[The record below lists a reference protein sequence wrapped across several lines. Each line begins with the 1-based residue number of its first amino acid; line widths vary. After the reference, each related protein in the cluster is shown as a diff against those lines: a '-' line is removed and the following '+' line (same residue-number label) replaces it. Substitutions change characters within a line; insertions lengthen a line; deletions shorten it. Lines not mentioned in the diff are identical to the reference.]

1 MSTTTR
7 PRDTLRAGLRISALE
22 AFIAGGMF
30 ACTETWLIPLL
41 QTHLG
46 AAAFVIGLLTIVP
59 QLAGISLG
67 PLTRMIIAWFG
78 GNKRAAYIT
87 AIMQVVLLAGLSL
100 PLHAKGEPWA
110 IPVAATMVILFGV
123 VGAVGG
129 AGWLAWMGSLIPR
142 SLQGRYTGRRN
153 RLFHFSRLGCA
164 ALFALIIHYLPLAQ
178 TTAGLQTILILATLS
193 RAYSSYLLIRQVEPP
208 SRPHLPE
215 GHAHAPVVEHQGFWH
230 FITNLTAS
238 PFGTWTMVWGALHI
252 GVMISGPFFAS
263 YMLAT
268 TEGGGLGLGDSPFT
282 FTLLI
287 YISTI
292 ARLVTYP
299 VAGRLVDH
307 HGPAA
312 ILRVAVLLITLI
324 PIGWMASSNLWV
336 IIVFEILSGIGW
348 CLAEISVGPLLFS
361 CHRDP
366 QQRARMIGWHQ
377 SVVMACILIGSIIG
391 TILIDAPWLP
401 AMTGSQYHTLFLISM
416 IMRIPAVILALR
428 LLPSLREVPADLAEH
443 VGMWR
448 LIPGAGLT
456 VTVSRGLGGF
466 FRRTEGE

>member
-7 PRDTLRAGLRISALE
+7 PRDAIRAGLRIGAIE
-22 AFIAGGMF
+22 AFVAGGMF
-30 ACTETWLIPLL
+30 ACTETWLIPIL

-67 PLTRMIIAWFG
+67 PFTRVIVAWLG
-78 GNKRAAYIT
+78 GNKRASYIT
-87 AIMQVVLLAGLSL
+87 SIMQVVLLAGLSL
-100 PLHAKGEPWA
+100 PLHAQGEVWA
-110 IPVAATMVILFGV
+110 VPVGATMVILFGI

-142 SLQGRYTGRRN
+142 SLQGRYTGKRN
-153 RLFHFSRLGCA
+153 RLFHSSRLSCA
-164 ALFALIIHYLPLAQ
+164 ALFALIIHFLPLAH
-178 TTAGLQTILILATLS
+178 TIAGLQTILILAALS
-193 RAYSSYLLIRQVEPP
+193 RAFSTYLLICQVEPP
-208 SRPHLPE
+208 ARPHLPE
-215 GHAHAPVVEHQGFWH
+215 GSAHALPVEHPGFWH
-230 FITNLTAS
+230 FLTHLTAT
-238 PFGTWTMVWGALHI
+238 PFGTWTMVWGALHL

-268 TEGGGLGLGDSPFT
+268 PNGGGLGLGDSPFT

-287 YISTI
+287 YTSTI

-307 HGPAA
+307 HGPTA
-312 ILRVAVLLITLI
+312 ILRIAVMLIFLI
-324 PIGWMASSNLWV
+324 PIGWMASSTLWV
-336 IIVFEILSGIGW
+336 IIVFEILSGVGW

-366 QQRARMIGWHQ
+366 QQRTRMIGWHQ
-377 SVVMACILIGSIIG
+377 SVVMACILIGSSIG
-391 TILIDAPWLP
+391 TVLIDAPWLP
-401 AMTGSQYHTLFLISM
+401 TMTGSQYHTLFLISM
-416 IMRIPAVILALR
+416 LMRIPAVILALR

-443 VGMWR
+443 VGLWR

-456 VTVSRGLGGF
+456 ITVGRGLGGF

>member
-7 PRDTLRAGLRISALE
+7 PRDAIRAGLRIGAIE
-22 AFIAGGMF
+22 AFVAGGMF

-46 AAAFVIGLLTIVP
+46 AATFVIVLLTIVP

-67 PLTRMIIAWFG
+67 PFTRMIVAWFG
-78 GNKRAAYIT
+78 GNKPAAYIT
-87 AIMQVVLLAGLSL
+87 AIMQAVLLASLSL

-110 IPVAATMVILFGV
+110 IPVAATMIILFGII
-123 VGAVGG
+123 GAVGG

-142 SLQGRYTGRRN
+142 SLQGPYTGKRN
-153 RLFHFSRLGCA
+153 RLFQVSRLSCA
-164 ALFALIIHYLPLAQ
+164 GLFALIIHFLPIAH

-193 RAYSSYLLIRQVEPP
+193 RSFSVMLLMRQIEPP

-215 GHAHAPVVEHQGFWH
+215 DHGPASVVENHGFWH
-230 FITNLTAS
+230 FLTNLTAT
-238 PFGTWTMVWGALHI
+238 PFGTWTLVWGALHI
-252 GVMISGPFFAS
+252 GVMISGPYFAS

-268 TEGGGLGLGDSPFT
+268 PEGGGLGLGASPFT

-287 YISTI
+287 YTSTI

-307 HGPAA
+307 HGSAA
-312 ILRVAVLLITLI
+312 ILRIAVMLITLI
-324 PIGWMASSNLWV
+324 PIGWMASSTLWV
-336 IIVFEILSGIGW
+336 IIVFEILSGVGW
-348 CLAEISVGPLLFS
+348 CLAEISLGPVLFS

-366 QQRARMIGWHQ
+366 QQRARMIGWNQ
-377 SVVMACILIGSIIG
+377 SVVMACILIGSTLG
-391 TILIDAPWLP
+391 MFLMAAPWLP

-428 LLPSLREVPADLAEH
+428 LLPSLREVPPDLAEH
-443 VGMWR
+443 VGLWR

-456 VTVSRGLGGF
+456 VTVGRGLGGF